1 MRDRRGFALMASL
14 WLVVAIAALSLQISA
29 GARDRRLAVANTL
42 EDQRA
47 HAAAS
52 SGVEHARARLARLVD
67 GGGGRGRTAWRDPQW
82 MTDPWHALDST
93 LRSGMGNQRYDVRL
107 HDLGGRLHVNRA
119 TAADLRRYFVGL
131 RIDAAQAQTITDGIL
146 DWLDADDVARTRG
159 AEQAAYLRSGAR
171 ELPRDGPISSVEEL
185 RAVRG
190 MTPELFQ
197 RISPDFTALGTGQV
211 NVNSASRSVLLSLPG
226 FTEAAADAVVREQ
239 GNRRR
244 IGSWTE
250 LMAVIP
256 GQARAPLLAPAAE
269 LHTKIIY
276 ETREVGV
283 ESVGTVD
290 GSPVR
295 AVTEAVLARAGR
307 TVFVTWSATR

>member
-47 HAAAS
+47 HAAAT
-52 SGVEHARARLARLVD
+52 SGVEHARARLARLADD
-67 GGGGRGRTAWRDPQW
+67 GGGRRDWRDPQW
-82 MTDPWHALDST
+82 LADPWHALDST
-93 LRSGMGNQRYDVRL
+93 LRSETGNQRYDVRF

-119 TAADLRRYFVGL
+119 TAADLRRYFTGL
-131 RIDAAQAQTITDGIL
+131 RMDVVQAQTITDGIL

-159 AEQAAYLRSGAR
+159 AEHADYLRSGAR
-171 ELPRDGPISSVEEL
+171 ELPRDGPVSSVEEL
-185 RAVRG
+185 RDVRG
-190 MTPELFQ
+190 MTPELFR
-197 RISPDFTALGTGQV
+197 RISRDFAALGTGQV

-239 GNRRR
+239 ANRRR

-250 LMAVIP
+250 LMSVIP
-256 GQARAPLLAPAAE
+256 SQARAPLLAAAAE
-269 LHTKIIY
+269 LHTGIIY

-295 AVTEAVLARAGR
+295 AVTEAVLARGGR
-307 TVFVTWSATR
+307 TVFVTWSASR